1 MAGSCIMIVH
11 LTCNNNAE
19 VWTMQARTAEASSMS
34 TYKVIVDDQE
44 IEFGHPELTGGVIID
59 RVGAQSQGLVEIMDD
74 GSQRQVKRED
84 KFNLSDEH
92 RFRKPPKFKR
102 G

>member
-1 MAGSCIMIVH
+1 MI
-11 LTCNNNAE
+11 T
-19 VWTMQARTAEASSMS
+19 
-34 TYKVIVDDQE
+34 TYKVIVDDQQ
-44 IEFGHPELTGGVIID
+44 IDFDQPQLTGAELIE

-84 KFNLSDEH
+84 KFDLSDER

>member
-1 MAGSCIMIVH
+1 MI
-11 LTCNNNAE
+11 T
-19 VWTMQARTAEASSMS
+19 
-34 TYKVIVDDQE
+34 TYKVIVDDQP
-44 IEFGHPELTGGVIID
+44 IDFDHPQLAGGEIID
-59 RVGAQSQGLVEIMDD
+59 RVGAQSQGLVEILDE

-84 KFNLSDEH
+84 KFDLSEER

>member
-1 MAGSCIMIVH
+1 M
-11 LTCNNNAE
+11 LTK
-19 VWTMQARTAEASSMS
+19 
-34 TYKVIVDDQE
+34 YKVSVDDADVD
-44 IEFGHPELTGGVIID
+44 FDHSPVTGGEIID

-84 KFNLSDEH
+84 QFDLADER

>member
-1 MAGSCIMIVH
+1 MI
-11 LTCNNNAE
+11 T
-19 VWTMQARTAEASSMS
+19 
-34 TYKVIVDDQE
+34 TYKVTVDDEQ
-44 IEFGHPELTGGVIID
+44 IEFDHPELTGGEIVD
-59 RVGAQSQGLVEIMDD
+59 RVGAQSQGLVEIIDD

-84 KFNLSDEH
+84 KFDLSEER